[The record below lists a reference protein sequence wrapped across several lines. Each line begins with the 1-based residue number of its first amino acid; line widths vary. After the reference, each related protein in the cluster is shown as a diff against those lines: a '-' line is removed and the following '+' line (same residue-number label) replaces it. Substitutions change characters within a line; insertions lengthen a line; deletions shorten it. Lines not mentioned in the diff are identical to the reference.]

1 MTERGSLMDKLKR
14 MQERNVGGK
23 EKEAKPSASA
33 AEPVQQL
40 AQVIRLPLWGEAM
53 RGVPNGLLRSALFG
67 AIAKGKRR
75 FMKDEQIAAVEG
87 VEISYTGER
96 LDQGDLDVWE
106 SVLHLARSQS
116 LGDECRVTSYAL
128 LKLMGKTDSGKNRA
142 TLRTRII
149 RLRANAVTIKQG
161 RYSYIG
167 GLVDEAY
174 KDEETQVWVIVLN
187 PKLHAL
193 YAADQFTQVDWSV
206 RQALDGKPLAQWL
219 HSFYASHAKPY
230 PMRIETLLQLSGS
243 ENSELRS
250 SRQKLRKALDAVID
264 ACEALGQPFSYAVQ
278 GDLVHVEQA
287 PSASQQKHLARPRKP
302 RI

>member
-23 EKEAKPSASA
+23 EKEAEPSASA

-250 SRQKLRKALDAVID
+250 SRQKLRKALDAVIE

-278 GDLVHVEQA
+278 GDLVHVERV
-287 PSASQQKHLARPRKP
+287 PSGSQQKHLARPRKP

>member
-250 SRQKLRKALDAVID
+250 SRQKLRKALDAVIE

-278 GDLVHVEQA
+278 GDLVHVERA

-302 RI
+302 RT

>member
-23 EKEAKPSASA
+23 EKEAEPSASA

-193 YAADQFTQVDWSV
+193 YATDQFTQVDWSV

-278 GDLVHVEQA
+278 GDLVHVERV
-287 PSASQQKHLARPRKP
+287 PSGSQQKHLARPRKP